1 MAFSYESSQAVK
13 PVSLEDASDH
23 ILDVFR
29 DDLGIEASANRVE
42 PASEASGVL
51 AADGFSDVVGDPI
64 ALDNLQDF
72 LIDLEADGWVN
83 AIEDEGWDEIFA
95 DFAGI
100 RDGNDLPDDI
110 KIGVILLD
118 PKATDAGYWPDVVM
132 SMPADDPVLGTPPG
146 VLWEFPVSQV
156 PKAEGGQATP
166 LNVFNKIIK
175 DQLGTDG
182 LPVGVINQR
191 FGDTYYMV
199 GVNTGSVENLSM
211 APAAAPA
218 APITP
223 EGVTSAMVATGQVPD
238 AVTRLNH
245 TTSQG
250 GVKNVWGRYGQLDDT
265 YWGDYLAINATPGNI
280 KFGAFDNPV
289 YNLELDVPLGG
300 ESIKIYGLAEKEAR
314 LAAELAV
321 QMGVETDPTKLAS
334 ISKRLTELTEG
345 GKRARQSAVV
355 SSDELIFD
363 QVGRVLDDDPEF
375 FNQFMEALNKLDE
388 WGQGANVGA

>member
-1 MAFSYESSQAVK
+1 RGFNENVIEDAFTERSLGPEQPVVYSDKQGTAQQLGLKPWLSPNESSQAVK

-156 PKAEGGQATP
+156 PKAEGGQ
-166 LNVFNKIIK
+166 
-175 DQLGTDG
+175 
-182 LPVGVINQR
+182 
-191 FGDTYYMV
+191 
-199 GVNTGSVENLSM
+199 
-211 APAAAPA
+211 
-218 APITP
+218 
-223 EGVTSAMVATGQVPD
+223 
-238 AVTRLNH
+238 
-245 TTSQG
+245 
-250 GVKNVWGRYGQLDDT
+250 
-265 YWGDYLAINATPGNI
+265 
-280 KFGAFDNPV
+280 
-289 YNLELDVPLGG
+289 
-300 ESIKIYGLAEKEAR
+300 
-314 LAAELAV
+314 
-321 QMGVETDPTKLAS
+321 
-334 ISKRLTELTEG
+334 
-345 GKRARQSAVV
+345 
-355 SSDELIFD
+355 
-363 QVGRVLDDDPEF
+363 
-375 FNQFMEALNKLDE
+375 
-388 WGQGANVGA
+388 